1 MIDRNLQFHAQLNKM
16 LAKMA
21 TAIRSI
27 YLVRHQIPLKAR
39 IILFKSLV
47 LSHLNFSAI
56 FLQSLTSAGIQRIN
70 RQINWGVK
78 VCYMRKKFDHSR
90 DILLKE
96 KLLPAEL
103 MITKI
108 SIYKMFDILLKLK
121 PKNHENHSLKLY
133 GKLEVKRNDRTG
145 QLLLKN
151 KSQSKWS
158 ERSVLRN
165 FVQKGPLNVSQEVQ
179 IFFEIPG
186 LKIGE
191 DLD

>member
-56 FLQSLTSAGIQRIN
+56 FLQSITSAGIQRIN

-108 SIYKMFDILLKLK
+108 SLYKMFDILLKLK
-121 PKNHENHSLKLY
+121 PKNYENHSLKLY
-133 GKLEVKRNDRTG
+133 GKLEVKHND
-145 QLLLKN
+145 K
-151 KSQSKWS
+151 
-158 ERSVLRN
+158 
-165 FVQKGPLNVSQEVQ
+165 
-179 IFFEIPG
+179 
-186 LKIGE
+186 
-191 DLD
+191 